1 MVDGARGFVG
11 SFNFDPRSAQLNTE
25 MGVVFDHPALA
36 AEVKRLFDAGT
47 RPESAWRVTLDEGG
61 ALRWHGE
68 GGQTWAREPEASAGL
83 RALVWLLS
91 WLPIE
96 SQL

>member
-1 MVDGARGFVG
+1 
-11 SFNFDPRSAQLNTE
+11 
-25 MGVVFDHPALA
+25 
-36 AEVKRLFDAGT
+36 
-47 RPESAWRVTLDEGG
+47 VTLDEGG

>member
-36 AEVKRLFDAGT
+36 AEVKRLFDHGT
-47 RPESAWRVTLDEGG
+47 RPEAAWRVTLDGL
-61 ALRWHGE
+61 ALRWHGADE
-68 GGQTWAREPEASAGL
+68 RVWTHEPEAGRGL